1 MIIDNKE
8 YKVFEIDE
16 DSVGLA
22 NSQDLKQSI
31 DKELKSGSK
40 HMALNFGKLN
50 SINSA
55 GLGVLISILNN
66 VKSSDGS
73 LKLLNVNERIM
84 NIFKITKLDTIFD
97 INK

>member
-1 MIIDNKE
+1 MIIENKE
-8 YKVFEIDE
+8 FSVFEIVE
-16 DSVGLA
+16 DSIGLA
-22 NSQDLKQSI
+22 KSQELKQ
-31 DKELKSGSK
+31 DVEKELKSGSK
-40 HMALNFGKLN
+40 HIALDFGKLN

-55 GLGVLISILNN
+55 GLGVLIGILNKI
-66 VKSSDGS
+66 KSSEGS

>member
-1 MIIDNKE
+1 MMNDNKE
-8 YKVFEIDE
+8 YKVFEIVE

-22 NSQDLKQSI
+22 KSHELKLSV
-31 DKELKSGSK
+31 DKELKSGGK
-40 HMALNFGKLN
+40 QIALDFGKLN

-55 GLGVLISILNN
+55 GLGVLIGILNN

-84 NIFKITKLDTIFD
+84 NIFKITKLDTIFV

>member
-8 YKVFEIDE
+8 FSVFEIVE
-16 DSVGLA
+16 DSIGLA
-22 NSQDLKQSI
+22 KSHELKQSV
-31 DKELKSGSK
+31 DKELKSGGK
-40 HMALNFGKLN
+40 HIALDFGKLN

-55 GLGVLISILNN
+55 GLGVLIGILNN
-66 VKSSDGS
+66 IKSSEGS